1 MSTATTTRTDHDIQA
16 SVQDELEWTPDVD
29 AAGIGVAVEDGAV
42 TLSGEVDDY
51 AEKLAA
57 KRAALRVRGVSAVVN
72 DLTVHPKGA
81 TTVTETDIAKEV
93 ERALKWATN
102 VPDTVKAEITGHNV
116 TLTGQVQWDFQRQ
129 AAKRA
134 VRYLRGVYTVNN
146 MITLTARPSAT
157 DAKERITNALVRN
170 AQLDANH
177 ITVTVVGNKATL
189 TGHVRSWAEKE
200 QAGFAAWASPHVTDV
215 ANDLVVRA
223 Y

>member
-1 MSTATTTRTDHDIQA
+1 MSTATATRTDHDIQA

-57 KRAALRVRGVSAVVN
+57 ERAALRVRGVSAVVN